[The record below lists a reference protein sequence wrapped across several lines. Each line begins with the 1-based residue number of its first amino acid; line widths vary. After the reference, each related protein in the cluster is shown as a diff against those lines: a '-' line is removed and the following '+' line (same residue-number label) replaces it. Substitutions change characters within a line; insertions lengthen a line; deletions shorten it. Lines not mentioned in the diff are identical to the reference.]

1 MSVVELRDDDGAA
14 HPVSAGEPASV
25 AGGPDRV
32 RPNVAGDLPSLFRA
46 EPMFRRAVAG
56 YDRFQV
62 DSYVQWAEDEL
73 ATADR
78 QLEHLVT
85 RQLTTQAELDEAR
98 ELLSHSSSG
107 GDFLQLS
114 RRMGAL
120 LATAADEAESLRV
133 DAEADRS
140 ARAEEAARIVAR
152 ATETLAG
159 ARSEAERLVHE
170 ATADAAATAAQAEL
184 ILQDAE
190 RTGSEARAEAEA
202 RLAEVRDLEQLAL
215 EEAAALR
222 AQAAEH
228 ASTALL
234 AARAEVVR
242 MLSTGRE
249 ERRRADEAAVVAR
262 EFLDR
267 DAHARRASLIAEIA
281 VLEQR
286 VAALRALEPAAQP
299 AARNPR
305 RTLETHLHELLGK
318 LRLRSGSLR
327 HP

>member
-1 MSVVELRDDDGAA
+1 
-14 HPVSAGEPASV
+14 
-25 AGGPDRV
+25 
-32 RPNVAGDLPSLFRA
+32 
-46 EPMFRRAVAG
+46 MFRRAVAG

-114 RRMGAL
+114 KRMAPCWRPRPTRPRACASTPRR
-120 LATAADEAESLRV
+120 TARPARRKPRASSPGPPR
-133 DAEADRS
+133 RS
-140 ARAEEAARIVAR
+140 PTRAAR
-152 ATETLAG
+152 
-159 ARSEAERLVHE
+159 RSGSCPRRRQ
-170 ATADAAATAAQAEL
+170 AAATAVQAGL
-184 ILQDAE
+184 VLQDAE

-202 RLAEVRDLEQLAL
+202 RLAEVRSLEQLAL
-215 EEAAALR
+215 EEAAQLR

-228 ASTALL
+228 ASTAVL

-249 ERRRADEAAVVAR
+249 ERRRADEAAVAAR
-262 EFLDR
+262 ALLDR
-267 DAHARRASLIAEIA
+267 DALARRASLIAEIA

-286 VAALRALEPAAQP
+286 VAALRGMEAAAP
-299 AARNPR
+299 AARTSR
-305 RTLETHLHELLGK
+305 RPLETHLHELLGK